1 MSYQRNVSVKSI
13 PLPIETVYCS
23 EVDTILRNRKTVE
36 GNKFNCFGVENFNRI
51 YCKSPPEWKMSR
63 IGAKTIGVCNMTIH
77 WKDDDFQFIWY
88 VRKYKHIIQRSKDY
102 VANQVAINDIYNYT
116 LNYNMKI
123 FSIPI
128 NIRISSNDTWE
139 AIKCK
144 IMNVINQENL
154 SWFYVNT
161 ICLVTY

>member
-1 MSYQRNVSVKSI
+1 
-13 PLPIETVYCS
+13 
-23 EVDTILRNRKTVE
+23 
-36 GNKFNCFGVENFNRI
+36 
-51 YCKSPPEWKMSR
+51 
-63 IGAKTIGVCNMTIH
+63 MTIH
-77 WKDDDFQFIWY
+77 WKDTDFQFIWY

-102 VANQVAINDIYNYT
+102 VANQIAINDIYNDT

-144 IMNVINQENL
+144 IMKVINQENL
-154 SWFYVNT
+154 YNYIYRKLKSIYSVSSS
-161 ICLVTY
+161 LVPMLQQFDQIKDNYYA